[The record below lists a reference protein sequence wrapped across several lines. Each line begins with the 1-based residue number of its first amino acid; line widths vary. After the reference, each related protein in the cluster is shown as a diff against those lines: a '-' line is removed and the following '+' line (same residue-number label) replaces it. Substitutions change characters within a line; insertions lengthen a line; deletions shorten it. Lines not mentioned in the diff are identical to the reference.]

1 MYVIVLAASSFT
13 GAQMN
18 DHIPAN
24 ADDLIAAIAELVRK
38 YQQAGEV
45 RAPAPDAPP
54 PLRHYDGP
62 APWEGLTGLG
72 PTTNMQPTAELG
84 AKMLWLSKNMP
95 GGISMRQLVVD
106 ATEKYVN
113 ELLALHYKP

>member
-1 MYVIVLAASSFT
+1 
-13 GAQMN
+13 MN

-24 ADDLIAAIAELVRK
+24 ADDLIAAIAELLRK

-45 RAPAPDAPP
+45 AASAPVLLAPP
-54 PLRHYDGP
+54 PPSRNDGAP
-62 APWEGLTGLG
+62 APWEGLNGFG

-113 ELLALHYKP
+113 ELLALHYNP